1 MSKTKIKNITV
12 NLKLLNQTKNIYATL
27 IYAYLREAYQDGR
40 HIMPEGY
47 FMCSS
52 EEIADNL
59 CGFTRYQQTTG
70 LKELQE
76 LGLIDTKLM
85 GFPAF
90 RFIKLMPYSNSVS
103 NYEKP
108 KFELEDNV
116 PELPPS
122 FQEGIAVSDYD
133 VPDLD
138 EILK

>member
-1 MSKTKIKNITV
+1 MSKTKIKNISV

-27 IYAYLREAYQDGR
+27 IYAYLREAKDDGR
-40 HIMPEGY
+40 QITPDDY

-76 LGLIDTKLM
+76 LGLIDMKLM

-90 RFIKLMPYSNSVS
+90 RFIKLMPYSNTVS
-103 NYEKP
+103 SYERP
-108 KFELEDNV
+108 TFSLEDNV
-116 PELPPS
+116 PD
-122 FQEGIAVSDYD
+122 I
-133 VPDLD
+133 D
-138 EILK
+138 EIFKDR

>member
-1 MSKTKIKNITV
+1 MSKIKNITI

-27 IYAYLREAYQDGR
+27 IYAYLREARVDGR
-40 HIMPEGY
+40 QITHDDY

-52 EEIADNL
+52 EEIAENL

-76 LGLIDTKLM
+76 LGLIHSKLM

-103 NYEKP
+103 TYEIP
-108 KFELEDNV
+108 TFPFEDNV
-116 PELPPS
+116 PELPNT
-122 FQEGIAVSDYD
+122 FKEETNDLD
-133 VPDLD
+133 VPDLS
-138 EILK
+138 EIL